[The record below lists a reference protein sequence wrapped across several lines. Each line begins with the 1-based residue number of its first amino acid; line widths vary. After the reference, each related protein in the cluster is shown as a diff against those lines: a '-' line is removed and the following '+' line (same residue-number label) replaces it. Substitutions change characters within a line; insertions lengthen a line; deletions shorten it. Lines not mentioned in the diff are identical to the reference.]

1 VNPISS
7 ALILVGAVLAVLA
20 GIGLLR
26 FNSAAAR
33 FHSAGKAS
41 PIAFMFVAIGA
52 APEVG
57 LFGAAQLAVAAVALV
72 LTLPAATHLLFRA
85 THRTSSSAYLRNDA
99 LTRDRISQASKE
111 TQP

>member
-1 VNPISS
+1 MNPVSS
-7 ALILVGAVLAVLA
+7 ALILVGSVLAVLA
-20 GIGLLR
+20 GVGLLR
-26 FNSAAAR
+26 FDSAAAR

-41 PIAFMFVAIGA
+41 PIAFLFVAIGA

-57 LFGAAQLAVAAVALV
+57 LFAAQLAVAAVALV

-85 THRTSSSAYLRNDA
+85 THRTSSSAYLRDDA